1 MLKNKNQDSWSGNM
15 ELTSILYRAWQAVG
29 AFLQRNTYLILQH
42 LPCSTDKIPG
52 ILRKIG
58 TSSVCNSQCAENAI
72 FTNGKAGWFYREVHI
87 SDIGFWSEAHT
98 KSLHAELDTGFCV
111 AALDGYVGFDM
122 GSFQSFQ

>member
-15 ELTSILYRAWQAVG
+15 ELTSILHRAWQAVG

-72 FTNGKAGWFYREVHI
+72 FTNGKAGLIWAAFKASSESCPVVCSGKCRIKGSSARRER
-87 SDIGFWSEAHT
+87 SSF
-98 KSLHAELDTGFCV
+98 
-111 AALDGYVGFDM
+111 GYVL
-122 GSFQSFQ
+122 

>member
-15 ELTSILYRAWQAVG
+15 ELTSILRRAWQAVG

-72 FTNGKAGWFYREVHI
+72 FTNGKTGWFYREVHI
-87 SDIGFWSEAHT
+87 LNIGFRGETHT
-98 KSLHAELDTGFCV
+98 KSLHAEFDTGFCV